1 MQPRWT
7 TSSHNLADGGRHL
20 ARRGWRLAR
29 SLALYHGQP
38 WRGPRLARLYRPF
51 VPQGGLCFDVG
62 AHVGGR
68 TRCWRRLGAR
78 VVAVEPQRDCLAV
91 LRALFGRDPGVT
103 VMPAAVGREAGTG
116 TLYEAPMNL
125 TVTTLSTAWMTEVGR
140 DPGFAGLDW
149 RPAGAVEVTT
159 LDRLIQRFG
168 EPDFVK
174 LDVEGYEAAALA
186 GLGRPLPALSFEYVT
201 ASPGAAEAC
210 VARLESLARYRYAVS
225 PGESHRLLDGRLNA
239 AALRQRLADR
249 RLVGAS
255 GDVYARRIDPTGDRG
270 A

>member
-1 MQPRWT
+1 MPAVT
-7 TSSHNLADGGRHL
+7 NA

-51 VPQGGLCFDVG
+51 VSAGGLCFDIG
-62 AHVGGR
+62 AHVGSR

-103 VMPAAVGREAGTG
+103 LVAAAVGREAGTAM
-116 TLYEAPMNL
+116 LYETATNL
-125 TVTTLSTAWMTEVGR
+125 TVTTLSSGWMEEVGR
-140 DPGFAGLDW
+140 DPGFVGLDW
-149 RPAGAVEVTT
+149 RPAGAVAVTT
-159 LDRLIQRFG
+159 LDRLIERFG

-174 LDVEGYEAAALA
+174 LDVEGYEAEALA

-201 ASPGAAEAC
+201 ASPGGAEAC
-210 VARLESLARYRYAVS
+210 IARLESLAHYRYAVS
-225 PGESHRLLDGRLNA
+225 PGETHRLLDGWLDA

-249 RLVGAS
+249 ALVGAS
-255 GDVYARRIDPTGDRG
+255 GDVYAWRVDRMGGRG